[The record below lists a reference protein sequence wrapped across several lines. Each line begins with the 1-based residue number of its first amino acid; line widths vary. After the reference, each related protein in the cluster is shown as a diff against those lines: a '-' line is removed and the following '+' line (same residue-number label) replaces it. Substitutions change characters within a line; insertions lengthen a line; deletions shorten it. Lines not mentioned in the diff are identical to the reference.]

1 MTKRQSRRTFL
12 KLSALLS
19 GASLTQPL
27 QALSINDP
35 WSLRRGTPQK
45 VLILGAGV
53 SGMSAAIE
61 LRALGHD
68 VTVLEGQLRAG
79 GRIRTQREGFAD
91 GLYAD
96 MGAARI
102 PEDHEWTM
110 KYINKYGLKL
120 HSFNPAE
127 GKYIHMME
135 GKRIDY
141 TATSTAPLSEYPT
154 KLSAKELEMGWA
166 GISTT
171 PFGKIMSQ
179 VGDPKDLAWPPSEI
193 AGFDKYSFKEYLQ
206 AEGFSPAIADVLMV
220 GWETDKGM
228 GMSMLELIR
237 ELNLSFG
244 ATRNK
249 IIGGN
254 DLLPTRMAEELS
266 GLIQY
271 GTKVLDLRQDE
282 SGVEVTVSRNGE
294 RTTLSADRM
303 ICGFPLTIVK
313 KMGFVKSLSPA
324 KQKAINEMSYWDLS
338 RTVMQVDERYWK
350 KEGYNGFAATD
361 LPSEIWDPNYEVESQ
376 RGLIAAYLKNDD
388 SQKIADWSADE
399 RLNYSAKHVND
410 VFPGLDDHLEGGVTK
425 CWKEDPWALGAH
437 SIGTRGQMTG
447 VLPELIKPEGRIHF
461 AGEHASAYH
470 GWIQG
475 AIESGN
481 RCAKEVN
488 SF

>member
-1 MTKRQSRRTFL
+1 
-12 KLSALLS
+12 
-19 GASLTQPL
+19 
-27 QALSINDP
+27 
-35 WSLRRGTPQK
+35 
-45 VLILGAGV
+45 
-53 SGMSAAIE
+53 MSAAIE

-68 VTVLEGQLRAG
+68 VIVLEGQMRAG
-79 GRIRTQREGFAD
+79 GRIRTQREGFAN

-120 HSFNPAE
+120 HPFNPAE
-127 GKYIHMME
+127 GKYIHMMD

-141 TATSTAPLSEYPT
+141 TATVSAPLADYPV
-154 KLSAKELEMGWA
+154 KLRDKELEMGWG
-166 GISTT
+166 GISTLPFT
-171 PFGKIMSQ
+171 PIMSK
-179 VGDPKDLAWPPSEI
+179 VGDPRSLSWPAADI
-193 AGFDKYSFKEYLQ
+193 AAYDKYSFKEYLVS
-206 AEGFSPAIADVLMV
+206 EGYSTAIADLLMV

-228 GMSMLELIR
+228 DMSMLELVR
-237 ELNLSFG
+237 ELSLSFG

-249 IIGGN
+249 IVGGN

-271 GTKVLDLRQDE
+271 GTKVLDVRQDE
-282 SGVEVTVSRNGE
+282 SGVEISVSRNGE
-294 RTTLSADRM
+294 TSTLTADRV

-313 KMGFVKSLSPA
+313 KMGFVKTLSPA
-324 KQKAINEMSYWDLS
+324 KQKAINEMTYWDLS
-338 RTVMQVDERYWK
+338 RTVMQVDDRYWK

-361 LPSEIWDPNYEVESQ
+361 LPSEVWDPNYEIDSQ

-388 SQKIADWSADE
+388 SQKIADWSDDE
-399 RLNYSAKHVND
+399 RLKYSAKHINN
-410 VFPGLDDHLEGGVTK
+410 VFPGLYDHLEGGITK

-437 SIGTRGQMTG
+437 SIGTRGQMTD